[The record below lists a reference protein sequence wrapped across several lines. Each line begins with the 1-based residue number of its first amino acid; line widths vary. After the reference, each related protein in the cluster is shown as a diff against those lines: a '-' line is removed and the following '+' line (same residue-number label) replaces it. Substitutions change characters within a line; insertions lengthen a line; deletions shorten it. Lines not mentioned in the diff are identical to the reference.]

1 MNRKPDIKTT
11 VLRGVY
17 EDNAG
22 IPRSCHGRRRSKFP
36 SGPSSSGRLGKLTLL
51 ALLGL
56 VAIIGI
62 NFRFVT
68 VSVTGP
74 AAMQVM
80 PVQSQPLLAETMP
93 ALSVSAADLVYDRY
107 RPTEVLGSTTGD
119 NRDGTVLSHVG
130 MPLAELF
137 SLKVK
142 TIVIDPGHGG
152 IDPGAKG
159 HRGLMEKDVTL
170 DIAKRLRDKLVK
182 LGKYRVL
189 LTRDDDR
196 KVYLKERVAFAKA
209 KRADLFISI
218 HINSVPAEAGSV
230 NYVETYYFGARADQ
244 QSLDMAEKE
253 NRDSDYTIGDFRE
266 VVARIGDTLKREESR
281 ELAWS
286 IHKHLYTSLKRQ
298 NPDIVDAGF
307 KAGPFMVLL
316 GVQVPSVLVEVSCIS
331 NEAEEARL
339 GTRAYRD
346 SVADL
351 LKDGIV
357 EYLDHPAY
365 LKTID
370 RGETQYVASQER

>member
-22 IPRSCHGRRRSKFP
+22 IPRSCHGKRRSKFP

-142 TIVIDPGHGG
+142 TERWP
-152 IDPGAKG
+152 
-159 HRGLMEKDVTL
+159 RG
-170 DIAKRLRDKLVK
+170 
-182 LGKYRVL
+182 
-189 LTRDDDR
+189 
-196 KVYLKERVAFAKA
+196 
-209 KRADLFISI
+209 
-218 HINSVPAEAGSV
+218 
-230 NYVETYYFGARADQ
+230 
-244 QSLDMAEKE
+244 
-253 NRDSDYTIGDFRE
+253 
-266 VVARIGDTLKREESR
+266 
-281 ELAWS
+281 
-286 IHKHLYTSLKRQ
+286 
-298 NPDIVDAGF
+298 
-307 KAGPFMVLL
+307 
-316 GVQVPSVLVEVSCIS
+316 
-331 NEAEEARL
+331 
-339 GTRAYRD
+339 
-346 SVADL
+346 
-351 LKDGIV
+351 
-357 EYLDHPAY
+357 
-365 LKTID
+365 
-370 RGETQYVASQER
+370 

>member
-1 MNRKPDIKTT
+1 MNRKPDIKKT

-22 IPRSCHGRRRSKFP
+22 IPRSCHGRRRSKFANG
-36 SGPSSSGRLGKLTLL
+36 SPSSRRLGKVTLA

-74 AAMQVM
+74 AAMQVP
-80 PVQSQPLLAETMP
+80 PVQSQQLLAETMP
-93 ALSVSAADLVYDRY
+93 ALSGSAADLAYDRY
-107 RPTEVLGSTTGD
+107 HPIGVLGSAAGNSRYD
-119 NRDGTVLSHVG
+119 TVLSHVG

-137 SLKVK
+137 NLKVK

-159 HRGLMEKDVTL
+159 HRGLLEKDVVL
-170 DIAKRLRDKLVK
+170 DIATRLRDKLVT

-189 LTRDDDR
+189 LTREDDR

-230 NYVETYYFGARADQ
+230 NYVETYYFGAHADQ

-266 VVARIGDTLKREESR
+266 VIARIGDTLKREESR

-286 IHKHLYTSLKRQ
+286 IHKHLYRSLKRR

-307 KAGPFMVLL
+307 KAGPFVVLL

-331 NEAEEARL
+331 NDAEETRL
-339 GTRAYRD
+339 GTPAYRD

-351 LKDGIV
+351 LKAGIV
-357 EYLDHPAY
+357 EYLDHPPY
-365 LKTID
+365 RKTID
-370 RGETQYVASQER
+370 RGEAQYVASQER